1 MKKMIGLALLMGLM
15 MNLPVMAQK
24 ASEEKVAIGVRTNLL
39 TWAVGAPGIGFDVR
53 FAERWQV
60 AIDGAYGNWDL
71 DNESESVRITT
82 AGLQARR
89 YFRTFG
95 TPHVGRDLDG
105 NGKFEYVSLSRG
117 AFVGLDVRYYH
128 YNQTWFSH
136 VGGSEG
142 DAITAGIIG
151 GYSFVLSK
159 DGRWGVDALLGL
171 GFVHNDYVDY
181 EYYSPAQLNRITY
194 PNVKNK
200 FGLTTAEVSFT
211 YKF

>member
-1 MKKMIGLALLMGLM
+1 MRKKIVLALLMGLM
-15 MNLPVMAQK
+15 ISLPGMAQET
-24 ASEEKVAIGVRTNLL
+24 SNEKVAIGVRTNLV
-39 TWAVGAPGIGFDVR
+39 TWAIGAPGIGLDVR
-53 FAERWQV
+53 FANRWQIG
-60 AIDGAYGNWDL
+60 IDGAYGNWDL
-71 DNESESVRITT
+71 NGESEGVRITT
-82 AGLQARR
+82 SGLQARR

-95 TPHVGRDLDG
+95 TPHVGRDV
-105 NGKFEYVSLSRG
+105 NGDTSLSRG

-142 DAITAGIIG
+142 DAITAGMIG

-171 GFVHNDYVDY
+171 GFVHKDYVDY
-181 EYYSPAQLNRITY
+181 EWYSPAQLNRITY
-194 PNVKNK
+194 PNVKNQ

>member
-1 MKKMIGLALLMGLM
+1 MRKKIVLVLLMGLM
-15 MNLPVMAQK
+15 MSLPGMAQET
-24 ASEEKVAIGVRTNLL
+24 SNEKVAIGVRTNLV
-39 TWAVGAPGIGFDVR
+39 TWAIGAPGIGLDVR
-53 FAERWQV
+53 FANRWQIG
-60 AIDGAYGNWDL
+60 IDGAYGNWDL
-71 DNESESVRITT
+71 NGESEGVRITT
-82 AGLQARR
+82 SGLQARR

-95 TPHVGRDLDG
+95 TPYVGRDVNGDG
-105 NGKFEYVSLSRG
+105 KQEYTSLSRG

-142 DAITAGIIG
+142 DAITAGMIG

-171 GFVHNDYVDY
+171 GFVHKDYVDY
-181 EYYSPAQLNRITY
+181 EWYSPAQLNRITY
-194 PNVKNK
+194 PNVKNQ

>member
-1 MKKMIGLALLMGLM
+1 MKKKIVLALLMGLM
-15 MNLPVMAQK
+15 MSLPGMAQET
-24 ASEEKVAIGVRTNLL
+24 SNEKVAIGVRTNLV
-39 TWAVGAPGIGFDVR
+39 TWAVGAPGVGLDVR
-53 FAERWQV
+53 FANRWQV
-60 AIDGAYGNWDL
+60 GIDGAYGNWAL
-71 DNESESVRITT
+71 NGESEGVRITT

-95 TPHVGRDLDG
+95 TPHVGRDVNGDG
-105 NGKFEYVSLSRG
+105 KREYTSLSRG

-142 DAITAGIIG
+142 DAITAGMIG

-171 GFVHNDYVDY
+171 GYVNKDYVDY
-181 EYYSPAQLNRITY
+181 EWYSPAQLNRITY